1 MRRNIQGTKPMTYK
15 GMIIQHDADGF
26 CWHDGT
32 AHGEYG
38 GYWPTLEACKEDID
52 FVKANG
58 RGY

>member
-1 MRRNIQGTKPMTYK
+1 MTYK
-15 GMIIQHDADGF
+15 GMTIQHDADGF

-32 AHGEYG
+32 ADGEYG

-52 FVKANG
+52 FFKANG